1 MSDSANPELGNLA
14 PTCGYQT
21 NFHDAGSGE
30 AVLLLHGSGA
40 GVSAWANWRNLIPVL
55 SEDYRVIAP
64 DLVGF
69 GYTETPADYQYRF
82 MDSWLEQVLALLDAT
97 GIEKTHIVGNSFGG
111 ALALWLAH
119 RHPERCG
126 RLVLMGPGGWPTRV
140 NENLEALWSYK
151 PSVEN
156 MKALMTIMAYDNSLV
171 TDDLATLRYQATMR
185 PGAQENFER
194 IFVPPLQRW
203 LDQQALP
210 IAALQGI
217 KHEVLIIHGRDDKV
231 VDPASSWHLH
241 QHLEYSQLHY
251 IGRCGHWTQ
260 IEHGGRF
267 QALVR
272 QFFAEANQP

>member
-1 MSDSANPELGNLA
+1 MSENPEIGSRTE
-14 PTCGYQT
+14 TCGYQT
-21 NFHDAGSGE
+21 NYHDHGDGPT
-30 AVLLLHGSGA
+30 VLLLHGSGA

-55 SEDYRVIAP
+55 SKHYRVLAP

-69 GYTETPADYQYRF
+69 GFTDTPNDYNYRF
-82 MDSWLEQVLALLDAT
+82 MDSWIDQVIALLDST
-97 GIEKTHIVGNSFGG
+97 NVDKIHIVGNSFGG

-119 RHPERCG
+119 KFPERCD
-126 RLVLMGPGGWPTRV
+126 RLVLMGPGGWPTVV
-140 NENLEALWSYK
+140 NDNLKALWSYK

-156 MKALMTIMAYDNSLV
+156 MKALMNIMAYNTDLV
-171 TDDLATLRYQATMR
+171 TDELADLRYRATIR
-185 PGAQENFER
+185 PGSQENFER
-194 IFVPPLQRW
+194 IFPPPLQRW

-217 KHEVLIIHGRDDKV
+217 KNEVLIIHGRDDQV
-231 VDPASSWHLH
+231 VDPTSSWQLH

-267 QALVR
+267 QALVK
-272 QFFAEANQP
+272 QFFAEGKPG